1 MAGLSC
7 TVCDHPQRNIID
19 GILAA
24 GSVSRRTIAD
34 QFGLSDSSVQRHKT
48 AHLDQRMVKAVERK
62 AEKADD
68 VFMDSI
74 LNGIASAKTGVN
86 FGMSKADEVSPE
98 LAYRLAPGF
107 LAQQAR
113 YLELLGQATGR
124 LSQAAAGASTINL
137 CVVMPRDL
145 SAAPAQPQL
154 ATGEVID
161 VPALEPA
168 SDSSSDPDHNM

>member
-1 MAGLSC
+1 MTCS
-7 TVCDHPQRNIID
+7 VCQHPQRQAIDAAVASGGLSLRNI
-19 GILAA
+19 AQ
-24 GSVSRRTIAD
+24 
-34 QFGLSDSSVQRHKT
+34 QFGFQDHTALHRHKRC
-48 AHLDQRMVKAVERK
+48 LDQRVVKAVKR
-62 AEKADD
+62 AEGKADD

-74 LNGIASAKTGVN
+74 LSGIASAKHCATV
-86 FGMSKADEVSPE
+86 GMSKIDQVSPE
-98 LAYRLAPGF
+98 TAFRLAPGF

-161 VPALEPA
+161 VPAIEPA
-168 SDSSSDPDHNM
+168 SDSGSDPDHNL

>member
-1 MAGLSC
+1 MDGIMAG
-7 TVCDHPQRNIID
+7 
-19 GILAA
+19 
-24 GSVSRRTIAD
+24 
-34 QFGLSDSSVQRHKT
+34 
-48 AHLDQRMVKAVERK
+48 
-62 AEKADD
+62 
-68 VFMDSI
+68 MDS
-74 LNGIASAKTGVN
+74 AKRGVD

-145 SAAPAQPQL
+145 SAAPAQPAL
-154 ATGEVID
+154 ASGTDVIECE
-161 VPALEPA
+161 AIEPA
-168 SDSSSDPDHNM
+168 SEPSEPPATDPDHKL

>member
-1 MAGLSC
+1 MALNC
-7 TVCDHPQRNIID
+7 TVCDHPQRIAID
-19 GILAA
+19 KLASHRLA
-24 GSVSRRTIAD
+24 SERSIAK
-34 QFGLSDSSVQRHKT
+34 QFGLTDSAVHRHKAHIT
-48 AHLDQRMVKAVERK
+48 ANLSKAIERK
-62 AEKADD
+62 AVKEADA
-68 VFMDSI
+68 FMD
-74 LNGIASAKTGVN
+74 GIMAGMQSAKTGVD

-145 SAAPAQPQL
+145 SAAPAQPAL
-154 ATGEVID
+154 ASGAEVIECE
-161 VPALEPA
+161 AIEPA
-168 SDSSSDPDHNM
+168 TDSSSDPDHKL

>member
-1 MAGLSC
+1 MGLDQC
-7 TVCDHPQRNIID
+7 TVCNHPQRHLID
-19 GILAA
+19 AVLAS
-24 GSVSRRTIAD
+24 GSVSRRTVAN
-34 QFGLSDSSVQRHKT
+34 QYGLNDSAVQRHKT
-48 AHLDQRMVKAVERK
+48 AHLSQRMVKAVERK
-62 AEKADD
+62 AVKADD

-74 LNGIASAKTGVN
+74 LNGIASAKTGVD

-154 ATGEVID
+154 ATGEVIECE
-161 VPALEPA
+161 AIEPA
-168 SDSSSDPDHNM
+168 ADPDTSTTTE